1 MVLPRP
7 SALAHGVGVDG
18 ALLQMRPGMVAEM
31 TKAKK
36 PPKPVKVKLQLGP
49 TRPAPGSMLKP
60 IKGGKRTKL

>member
-1 MVLPRP
+1 
-7 SALAHGVGVDG
+7 
-18 ALLQMRPGMVAEM
+18 M